1 MHKNC
6 IGKFRKCSHVKE
18 EVHCLM
24 DLYSKCL
31 TATIFH
37 VQNYFSLTSTADKR
51 QKIVWKA
58 LYINVQKKTKTKVP
72 LLNLTYDIKQ
82 TRSNTCISLNGMW
95 NIDNIVE

>member
-37 VQNYFSLTSTADKR
+37 VQNYFSLTSTADKTENCMEGLIH
-51 QKIVWKA
+51 QC
-58 LYINVQKKTKTKVP
+58 TKENKNQSSSVK
-72 LLNLTYDIKQ
+72 LNL
-82 TRSNTCISLNGMW
+82 
-95 NIDNIVE
+95 